1 MAVEIP
7 SSFRPLRELAGKRD
21 RLRQAER
28 AAAAELRRL
37 DVELAKA
44 VELDR
49 KAYAD
54 RLSRDIEA
62 KSPGAK
68 EQEKVR
74 VKIDET
80 KARRNALVLAV
91 QDVDGEIDAEV
102 AAGRAKWLASE
113 TAAAEKA
120 RRAYAEAVEALSVK
134 RDELAARE
142 NLVRWLET
150 PGRPYKEIPASVHS
164 RLLLKENGS
173 PRSFATV
180 IDALREDAKPAD
192 QREDIHAGRSRFGPF
207 KQPPP
212 VEPEPEPE
220 LDRVA

>member
-7 SSFRPLRELAGKRD
+7 PSFRPLGELAGKRD

-54 RLSRDIEA
+54 RLSRDIDA

-74 VKIDET
+74 AKIDET

-91 QDVDGEIDAEV
+91 QDADGEIDAEI
-102 AAGRAKWLASE
+102 AASRAKWLAAE

-120 RRAYAEAVEALSVK
+120 RRAYAEAVEALAVK
-134 RDELAARE
+134 GDELAARQ
-142 NLVRWLET
+142 NLVRWIET
-150 PGRPYKEIPASVHS
+150 PGRPFKEIPAKVQS
-164 RLLLKENGS
+164 RILLKPNGN
-173 PRSFATV
+173 PLEFAKL

-192 QREDIHAGRSRFGPF
+192 EREDLNAGRSRFGPF

-212 VEPEPEPE
+212 VEPE